1 MKKSEIAK
9 GLDIKAT
16 SVFIVTAIALILNSL
31 ISNILRIDGIPAV
44 VEKIGSGIAFVSVIF
59 YYEMQIRGFTIVNKA
74 CKLCEKNENYY
85 MGRNL
90 TIFSVVC
97 IVVTVILT
105 VLAMIF
111 AYAVAQYN
119 VAEVLTPSEI
129 QSRNNIVAITAV
141 INIAMQFF
149 SVSTPFI
156 FYLWKIYKLSTQ
168 NKLLNNLTL
177 LTCIVFVV
185 QLVIGILNAIY
196 AARGTGNSF
205 LPDFTSILHT
215 IKYIVL
221 LVFFIYRK
229 QYLVSAETEE

>member
-9 GLDIKAT
+9 GLDIKAS
-16 SVFIVTAIALILNSL
+16 SVFIVTAIALILNSI
-31 ISNILRIDGIPAV
+31 ISNVSRIDGISAV
-44 VEKIGSGIAFVSVIF
+44 VENVCSCVAVVSVIF
-59 YYEMQIRGFTIVNKA
+59 YYVMQIRGFTIVNKA

-90 TIFSVVC
+90 TILSVIC
-97 IVVTVILT
+97 IVATVILT
-105 VLAMIF
+105 AFAMVS
-111 AYAVAQYN
+111 AYAIAQYN
-119 VAEVLTPSEI
+119 VAEMLTPSEI

-156 FYLWKIYKLSTQ
+156 FYLWKIYKLSTP

-177 LTCIVFVV
+177 LTCLVLVV
-185 QLVIGILNAIY
+185 QLVIGILNSIY
-196 AARGTGNSF
+196 VVRGTGNNF

-215 IKYIVL
+215 IKYVVL

>member
-1 MKKSEIAK
+1 MKKSDIAK
-9 GLDIKAT
+9 GLDIKA
-16 SVFIVTAIALILNSL
+16 SSIFIVTAIALVLNSL
-31 ISNILRIDGIPAV
+31 VSNISRIDNIPSVIENICSCVA
-44 VEKIGSGIAFVSVIF
+44 IVSVVF
-59 YYEMQIRGFTIVNKA
+59 YYIMLIKGFTIVNKA

-90 TIFSVVC
+90 TIFSVIC
-97 IVVTVILT
+97 IILSVILT
-105 VLAMIF
+105 VLAMLF

-119 VAEVLTPSEI
+119 AAEMLTPSEI

-156 FYLWKIYKLSTQ
+156 FYLWKIYKLSAP

-177 LTCIVFVV
+177 LTCLVLVV
-185 QLVIGILNAIY
+185 QLVIGILNSIY
-196 AARGTGNSF
+196 VVRGTGNNF

-215 IKYIVL
+215 IKYVVL